1 MVGQLQLSGR
11 QVGLNDS
18 NEKVDLLARLGNVII
33 PIELKIKRAG
43 GSDLTQLQSYR
54 QDLINRGESTENV
67 LGILVAPQ
75 FSSKVLNV
83 VKGNPGVVLRWFE
96 MPM

>member
-1 MVGQLQLSGR
+1 MGLS
-11 QVGLNDS
+11 DS
-18 NEKVDLLARLGNVII
+18 REKVDLLARLGNVTI

-54 QDLINRGESTENV
+54 QDLIDHGGVSTENV

-75 FSSKVLNV
+75 FSPKVLNA
-83 VKGNPGVVLRWFE
+83 VKGNPGIILRWFE
-96 MPM
+96 MPI